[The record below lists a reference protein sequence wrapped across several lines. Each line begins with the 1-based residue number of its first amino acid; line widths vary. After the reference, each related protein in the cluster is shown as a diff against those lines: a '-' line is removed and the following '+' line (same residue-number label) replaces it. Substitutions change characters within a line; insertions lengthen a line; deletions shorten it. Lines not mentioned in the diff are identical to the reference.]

1 MSISEIWGMFDNVLP
16 IYDTVAPAGMTLP
29 YGVLVLTKSNNTA
42 ADNKVFSVNVEGRLE
57 VYTLGKD
64 DNTCLA
70 VENALNTN
78 ELPFEHDTTYLDGQK
93 VLMEVYSF
101 GTVTGPLEAVPT
113 PTPEPTPD
121 PDPTPEP
128 DEDPEEIPEG

>member
-16 IYDTVAPAGMTLP
+16 IYDTVAPAGVHLP

-70 VENALNTN
+70 VENAIRKM
-78 ELPFEHDTTYLDGQK
+78 HAGRCHGVIYRQHVIK
-93 VLMEVYSF
+93 H
-101 GTVTGPLEAVPT
+101 A
-113 PTPEPTPD
+113 PD
-121 PDPTPEP
+121 F
-128 DEDPEEIPEG
+128 